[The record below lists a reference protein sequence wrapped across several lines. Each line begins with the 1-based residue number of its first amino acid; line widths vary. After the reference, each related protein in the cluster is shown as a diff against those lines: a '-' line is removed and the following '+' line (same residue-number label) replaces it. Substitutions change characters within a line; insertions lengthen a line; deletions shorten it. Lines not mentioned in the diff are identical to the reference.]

1 MASNKT
7 YFQAGRA
14 LNLSLSLVNFTMNA
28 GENKDFRVN
37 YAFAFKYYDQSPL
50 SQPSVIGFNVTPKF
64 NTLQLGS
71 SLMVGSIFTY
81 AMQLSN
87 LKNSTVLNNTK
98 TGANITLI
106 PSSISGGLGM
116 TVAIIRIP
124 SCL

>member
-37 YAFAFKYYDQSPL
+37 FAFTFKYYDQSPL

-64 NTLQLGS
+64 NTL
-71 SLMVGSIFTY
+71 
-81 AMQLSN
+81 
-87 LKNSTVLNNTK
+87 
-98 TGANITLI
+98 
-106 PSSISGGLGM
+106 
-116 TVAIIRIP
+116 
-124 SCL
+124 